1 MSRLLTSLLIIHART
16 GAATPLLR
24 GFGDVL
30 MKIKAP
36 VACLQKGHISPDVD
50 WELLQT
56 KKRCL

>member
-1 MSRLLTSLLIIHART
+1 MSRLLTSLLIIHARN

-24 GFGDVL
+24 GFGDVFDEDQGPSGL
-30 MKIKAP
+30 PA
-36 VACLQKGHISPDVD
+36 KGCISPDVD